1 MMKRFLVVLGGVFL
15 ALIVFGA
22 IGFGI
27 LFYQGGDLDSESK
40 AYVEATVPPI
50 LASWSV
56 EKLKEASSAQMLNAL
71 ESKSVSTEQFFE
83 KLSMKLGALRKFH
96 DVVGEANILVTPQD
110 GKTVTANYTAK
121 ADFEGG
127 PATIKIRLIQMNEQ
141 WKLLYLN
148 INSDAL
154 LK

>member
-1 MMKRFLVVLGGVFL
+1 MKRFLVVLGGVFL
-15 ALIVFGA
+15 ALIVFGT
-22 IGFGI
+22 IGLGVV
-27 LFYQGGDLDSESK
+27 LFTNGDLDGESK

-50 LASWSV
+50 LSSWSV
-56 EKLKEASSAQMLNAL
+56 EKLKEASSAEMLNAL
-71 ESKSVSTEQFFE
+71 ANKPGLIEQVFE
-83 KLSMKLGALRKFH
+83 KLSTLGALKNFH
-96 DVVGEANILVTPQD
+96 DVVGEANVLVTPQD

-127 PATIKIRLIQMNEQ
+127 AATVKIRLIQVNEE

-148 INSDAL
+148 VNSDVL